1 MNIGIECIFDSIHI
15 ETVEEL
21 AEFIFP
27 ANNTTAS
34 YVITIDTDEDFIA
47 TIDQTSLP
55 SGVMHCEICQA
66 TIAMVHSK

>member
-21 AEFIFP
+21 PALFFP
-27 ANNTTAS
+27 ANSITAS
-34 YVITIDTDEDFIA
+34 YVVTIDTDEDIKA

-55 SGVMHCEICQA
+55 SGVMHGEIYQA